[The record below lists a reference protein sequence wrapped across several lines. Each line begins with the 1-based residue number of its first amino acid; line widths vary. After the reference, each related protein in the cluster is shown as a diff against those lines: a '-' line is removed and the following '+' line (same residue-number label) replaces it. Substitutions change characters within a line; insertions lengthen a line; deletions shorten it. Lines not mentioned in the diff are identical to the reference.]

1 MKRVDNIVPM
11 KMLLIDYVW
20 DKVISENEGFD
31 INMKNFVTSKLQ
43 AILKEEIEKHRICR
57 TEMKHIKYMCKEL
70 EYARIIHCGQFCPN
84 RELVNIYAHCKTCQ
98 EMNNKTSSK
107 GGYRKK
113 RKKFYNVYFCVLCA
127 VEHQKKIL
135 VMFCQSHNDELDF
148 DRLIKLMRQPKLNC
162 LTRELHDQIKF
173 KCLPPQDE
181 DSDVLI
187 QKNAAS
193 EEENTHVNMCAM
205 GKAMRPS

>member
-70 EYARIIHCGQFCPN
+70 EYENYTLRA
-84 RELVNIYAHCKTCQ
+84 
-98 EMNNKTSSK
+98 
-107 GGYRKK
+107 
-113 RKKFYNVYFCVLCA
+113 
-127 VEHQKKIL
+127 IL
-135 VMFCQSHNDELDF
+135 S
-148 DRLIKLMRQPKLNC
+148 
-162 LTRELHDQIKF
+162 
-173 KCLPPQDE
+173 
-181 DSDVLI
+181 
-187 QKNAAS
+187 
-193 EEENTHVNMCAM
+193 
-205 GKAMRPS
+205 